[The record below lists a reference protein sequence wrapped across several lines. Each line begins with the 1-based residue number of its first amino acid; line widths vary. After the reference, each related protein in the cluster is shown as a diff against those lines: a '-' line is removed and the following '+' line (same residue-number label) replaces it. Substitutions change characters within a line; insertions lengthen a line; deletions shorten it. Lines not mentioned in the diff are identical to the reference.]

1 MMFRVYELFSSIQGE
16 STHAGKLCFFI
27 RFAGCNLRCAYC
39 DTKKAQSPD
48 SGKDMTADGIIAA
61 VQESGIDLVELTGGE
76 PMLQP
81 DVARLAEQLIALG
94 KTVLMETNGS
104 KDISTLP
111 PEVCRIIDWKGPS
124 SGEEAK
130 MLEQNFRSLR
140 PSDEVKFVIADD
152 TDYRAA
158 VAVIRKFDL
167 PRQTKNILFSP
178 AWGSDLKALT
188 EQIIRDRLPVRLNL
202 QFHKII
208 WGADAEGV

>member
-1 MMFRVYELFSSIQGE
+1 
-16 STHAGKLCFFI
+16 
-27 RFAGCNLRCAYC
+27 
-39 DTKKAQSPD
+39 
-48 SGKDMTADGIIAA
+48 
-61 VQESGIDLVELTGGE
+61 
-76 PMLQP
+76 
-81 DVARLAEQLIALG
+81 
-94 KTVLMETNGS
+94 
-104 KDISTLP
+104 
-111 PEVCRIIDWKGPS
+111 
-124 SGEEAK
+124 